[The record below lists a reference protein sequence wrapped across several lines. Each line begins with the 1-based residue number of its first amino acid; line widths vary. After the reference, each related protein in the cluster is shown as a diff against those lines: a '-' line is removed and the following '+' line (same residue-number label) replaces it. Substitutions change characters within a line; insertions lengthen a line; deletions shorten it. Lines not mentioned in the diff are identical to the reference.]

1 MEQNVGFQDRM
12 IRLGFVFV
20 IVVMYLLG
28 WLKGKAG
35 LLLVVAGA
43 VLSSVASGYC
53 PLYEQLG
60 MTTKAPAKGH

>member
-12 IRLGFVFV
+12 FRLGFVFV

-35 LLLVVAGA
+35 LLLVAA
-43 VLSSVASGYC
+43 VL
-53 PLYEQLG
+53 PH
-60 MTTKAPAKGH
+60 PA